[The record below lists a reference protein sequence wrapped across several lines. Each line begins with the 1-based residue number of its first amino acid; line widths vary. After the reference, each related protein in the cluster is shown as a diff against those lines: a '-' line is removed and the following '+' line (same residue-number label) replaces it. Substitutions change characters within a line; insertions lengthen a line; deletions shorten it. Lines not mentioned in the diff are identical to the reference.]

1 MKVKLL
7 KACNHETLG
16 ALKKDAEVDVDP
28 SIAKLWESLNACKI
42 LESKPVE
49 AETPLDT
56 KVIKNEYKGKK

>member
-28 SIAKLWESLNACKI
+28 AIASLW
-42 LESKPVE
+42 LELGGCE
-49 AETPLDT
+49 IIETEVDT
-56 KVIKNEYKGKK
+56 KVVKNEYKGGKK